1 MIQTYFDILEGILSM
16 FTNNSIALE
25 NSEKIIVIGKESGLA
40 FFGALFAL
48 VFWLYIAIYNLNVFT
63 IIVSAVIGLFTL
75 FLFYQPKEIISEL
88 DLNKRKVSIRKTH
101 FILNFSVEEIR
112 FEDIERFEIED
123 KTIQRTPFSNT
134 KLILRKKID
143 PDELKKVEKSAREET
158 GELGAKL
165 ARYNLKIQSEEDLG
179 RVSNSQEAEE
189 KLNRFISLPG

>member
-1 MIQTYFDILEGILSM
+1 M
-16 FTNNSIALE
+16 FFSNSITLE
-25 NSEKIIVIGKESGLA
+25 NSEKIIVVGKESGLA

-48 VFWLYIAIYNLNVFT
+48 VFWLYIAIYNLNLFT
-63 IIVSAVIGLFTL
+63 IIVSAVIGVFTL
-75 FLFYQPKEIISEL
+75 FLFYQPKEIISEC
-88 DLNKRKVSIRKTH
+88 DLNKRKVFIRKTH

-143 PDELKKVEKSAREET
+143 PDELKKLEKNAREET

-165 ARYNLKIQSEEDLG
+165 AVYNFKIQSEEDLG
-179 RVSNSQEAEE
+179 RVSNSQEVEE
-189 KLNRFISLPG
+189 KLNRFIGLPG

>member
-1 MIQTYFDILEGILSM
+1 M
-16 FTNNSIALE
+16 FFSNSITLE
-25 NSEKIIVIGKESGLA
+25 NSEKIIVVGKESGLA

-48 VFWLYIAIYNLNVFT
+48 VFWLYIALYNLNLFT

-88 DLNKRKVSIRKTH
+88 DFKKHKVFIRKTH
-101 FILNFSVEEIR
+101 FMLNFSVEEIR

-123 KTIQRTPFSNT
+123 KTIQRTPFTNK
-134 KLILRKKID
+134 KLILCKKID

-179 RVSNSQEAEE
+179 RVSNSQEVEE
-189 KLNRFISLPG
+189 KLNRFIGLPG

>member
-1 MIQTYFDILEGILSM
+1 MFFSNGI
-16 FTNNSIALE
+16 TLE
-25 NSEKIIVIGKESGLA
+25 NSEKIIVVGKESGLA

-48 VFWLYIAIYNLNVFT
+48 VFWLYIAISNLNLFT

-88 DLNKRKVSIRKTH
+88 DLNQRKVFIRKTH

-123 KTIQRTPFSNT
+123 KTIQRTPFPNT

-143 PDELKKVEKSAREET
+143 PDELKKMEKNAREET
-158 GELGAKL
+158 GELGVKL

-179 RVSNSQEAEE
+179 RVSNSQEVEE
-189 KLNRFISLPG
+189 KLNRFIGLPA